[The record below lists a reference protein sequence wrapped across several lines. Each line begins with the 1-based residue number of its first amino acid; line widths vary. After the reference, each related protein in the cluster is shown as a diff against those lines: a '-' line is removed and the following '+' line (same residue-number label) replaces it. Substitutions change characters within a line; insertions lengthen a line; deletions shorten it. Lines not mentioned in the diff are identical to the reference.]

1 MKRDMELIRAV
12 VLKAQ
17 GGDFHG
23 GIPGYTDEQ
32 IKYHQALAIEKGL
45 LEGRV
50 MGDNSSMTDVPLVVI
65 VLGVPWEGHD
75 FIDAIESDSNWSK
88 VKSFLAEAGKQVT
101 IESIKYAAQK
111 LFGAP

>member
-1 MKRDMELIRAV
+1 MKRDMDLIRAV

-17 GGDFHG
+17 NGDFYG
-23 GIPGYTDEQ
+23 GIPGFSDEEV
-32 IKYHQALAIEKGL
+32 KYHQALAIEKGL
-45 LEGRV
+45 LEGKV
-50 MGDNSSMTDVPLVVI
+50 LEDSSSMTDVPLAVI

-101 IESIKYAAQK
+101 IETIKYAVQK